1 MSDEVSKSTGTV
13 ANSKKRTSKK
23 AVIALSVTAA
33 VLVAAVAVVF
43 LVVKPF
49 GGKRAK
55 PDEFG
60 WYHDYDEAKKI
71 AAKQNMPILLFVSM
85 TGEDDDSATL
95 KEKVF
100 NTKEFKDAV
109 ADDFVPVNL
118 DFSQASYK
126 KSVAAD
132 GATDKEQKAADAHAA
147 KLKKDMQVATMFNV
161 QMTPAVYLTTKDGYY
176 VSFIAYDKTIDTP
189 AAYTQMLEG
198 RAADVKKIS
207 NLADA
212 AKKSSG
218 VEKVKAID
226 ALYEATDN
234 NYRPLLADMYREIP
248 ELDKKNE
255 SGLVSKYVL
264 ATANSDAIRLYGEGD
279 YAGAAKVF
287 ADAGAGGKLDKNDV
301 QQAYYTAGYLLGST
315 GSQDYATIT
324 AYLQASYD
332 ADPESE
338 HASDIQRTLDYV
350 KSMASAAAAG
360 AQPLPD
366 TTPEK

>member
-1 MSDEVSKSTGTV
+1 MSDEVSKSTETV

-60 WYHDYDEAKKI
+60 WYHDYDEAKRI

-100 NTKEFKDAV
+100 NTTEFKDAV
-109 ADDFVPVNL
+109 ADAFVPVNL
-118 DFSQASYK
+118 DFTQAAYK
-126 KSVAAD
+126 KTVASE
-132 GATDKEQKAADAHAA
+132 GATDKEQKAADAYAA

-161 QMTPAVYLTTKDGYY
+161 QMTPAVYLVTKDGYY

-189 AAYTQMLEG
+189 AAYTQMLED
-198 RAADVKKIS
+198 RTADVKKV
-207 NLADA
+207 NDMADA
-212 AKKSSG
+212 VKNSSG

-234 NYRPLLADMYREIP
+234 KYRLFLEDMYRKVP

-264 ATANSDAIRLYGEGD
+264 ATANSDAVRLFGEGD

-287 ADAGAGGKLDKNDV
+287 GDAGAGGRLDKNDV

-315 GSQDYATIT
+315 GSHDYAAIT

-338 HASDIQRTLDYV
+338 HAGDIMRTLDNV
-350 KSMASAAAAG
+350 KAMASAEAAA
-360 AQPLPD
+360 AQAQSD
-366 TTPEK
+366 TAPEK

>member
-13 ANSKKRTSKK
+13 VNSKKRTSKK
-23 AVIALSVTAA
+23 VIIALSVTAA

-49 GGKRAK
+49 GGKRDK

-60 WYHDYDEAKKI
+60 WYHDYDEAKKV
-71 AAKQNMPILLFVSM
+71 AVRRNMPILLFISM
-85 TGEDDDSATL
+85 TGEDDDSAAL

-100 NTKEFKDAV
+100 NTKEFKDSV
-109 ADDFVPVNL
+109 AGDFVPVNL
-118 DFSQASYK
+118 DFSQTSYK
-126 KSVAAD
+126 KTVASE

-147 KLKKDMQVATMFNV
+147 KLKKDMQVATMYNV
-161 QMTPAVYLTTKDGYY
+161 QMTPAVYLATKDGYY

-198 RAADVKKIS
+198 RTADIKKIS
-207 NLADA
+207 DMADA
-212 AKKSSG
+212 AKKGSG

-234 NYRPLLADMYREIP
+234 NYRPLLSDMYREVP

-264 ATANSDAIRLYGEGD
+264 ATANSDAIRLYSDGD

-287 ADAGAGGKLDKNDV
+287 AAAGASGKLDKNDV

-324 AYLQASYD
+324 TYLQASYD
-332 ADPESE
+332 AEPESE
-338 HASDIQRTLDYV
+338 HAAAIKQTLDYV
-350 KSMASAAAAG
+350 KSMASAADTG
-360 AQPLPD
+360 AKPD
-366 TTPEK
+366 TTPAK